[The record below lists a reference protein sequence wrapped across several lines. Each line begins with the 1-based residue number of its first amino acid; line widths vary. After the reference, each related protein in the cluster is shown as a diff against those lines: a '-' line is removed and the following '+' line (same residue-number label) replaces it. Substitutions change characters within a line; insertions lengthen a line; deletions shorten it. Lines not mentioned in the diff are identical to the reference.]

1 MCVVYTDVCM
11 YTVHLCKGRCCHL
24 ESVILAMC
32 AEAYSLIAVYLSSL
46 DVNNARFMI
55 LLRL

>member
-11 YTVHLCKGRCCHL
+11 YTVHLCKGRCCHF

-32 AEAYSLIAVYLSSL
+32 AEVDSLIAVYLSSL
-46 DVNNARFMI
+46 DVKM
-55 LLRL
+55 LDL